1 MPDFL
6 AQSYLADRGK
16 ALAAIGEARQIRSPL
31 LLCAILVPSD
41 EIFLT
46 LWRGCDADAVD
57 TAARE
62 VGLDP
67 DRVVRA
73 EQLPPGPG
81 RMEPGRVQQGGPRHQ
96 SGPARE
102 GGMKK

>member
-16 ALAAIGEARQIRSPL
+16 APAAIGRARQIRSPL
-31 LLCAILVPSD
+31 LLCAILVPGD

-46 LWRGCDADAVD
+46 LWRGFDADAVD
-57 TAARE
+57 SVARE

-67 DRVVRA
+67 DRVVPA
-73 EQLPPGPG
+73 EELPPGPG
-81 RMEPGRVQQGGPRHQ
+81 RMEPGGRSRAGPVI
-96 SGPARE
+96 SLGPHVKE
-102 GGMKK
+102 D

>member
-16 ALAAIGEARQIRSPL
+16 ALTAMGRTRHIRSPL
-31 LLCAILVPSD
+31 LLRAILVPGD

-46 LWRGCDADAVD
+46 LWRGVGADAVD
-57 TAARE
+57 TAVRE

-67 DRVVRA
+67 DRVVLA
-73 EQLPPGPG
+73 VELPPGPG
-81 RMEPGRVQQGGPRHQ
+81 RMEPGRV
-96 SGPARE
+96 
-102 GGMKK
+102 